1 MKSLLIAVLS
11 LTLSLT
17 ITAQENYML
26 VGTYDSPKSEGIYV
40 YKFNSDN
47 GTAQEVSHIKT
58 PNASFLTI
66 SSNHKFVYAVH
77 EDAPKDGKG
86 GEIVAFSF
94 NKENGS
100 LTLINKQPSLGDH
113 PCHVE
118 LDKTGK
124 WLFASNYSSGSLSVF
139 PVNSDGSLGTATIYQ
154 DYGTGKNEQRQKG
167 PHVHSAKISD
177 DNKWVFVADLGN
189 DKVMIYAFDEVTGK
203 LTPAPQPFVQSEAG
217 SGPRIFTFH
226 PNKKFGYLIEELSG
240 TVVMY
245 KYKNGSLESKQRIST
260 VAQGDTRFTGSADIH
275 VSADGNFLYASNR
288 GDVNTI
294 AIYRIN
300 KKTGMLT
307 IIGFES
313 TLGKAPR
320 NFSIDPSGNY
330 LLAENQDTN
339 EIVVFNRDSFTGLLA
354 DSGKRISIGKPV
366 CIKWIPIK

>member
-1 MKSLLIAVLS
+1 
-11 LTLSLT
+11 
-17 ITAQENYML
+17 
-26 VGTYDSPKSEGIYV
+26 
-40 YKFNSDN
+40 
-47 GTAQEVSHIKT
+47 
-58 PNASFLTI
+58 
-66 SSNHKFVYAVH
+66 
-77 EDAPKDGKG
+77 
-86 GEIVAFSF
+86 
-94 NKENGS
+94 
-100 LTLINKQPSLGDH
+100 
-113 PCHVE
+113 
-118 LDKTGK
+118 
-124 WLFASNYSSGSLSVF
+124 
-139 PVNSDGSLGTATIYQ
+139 
-154 DYGTGKNEQRQKG
+154 
-167 PHVHSAKISD
+167 
-177 DNKWVFVADLGN
+177 
-189 DKVMIYAFDEVTGK
+189 MIYAFDEVTGK

-245 KYKNGSLESKQRIST
+245 KYKNGSLEPKQRIST
-260 VAQGDTRFTGSADIH
+260 VAQGDTRFAGSADIH
-275 VSADGNFLYASNR
+275 VSPDGNFLYASNR

-320 NFSIDPSGNY
+320 NFSIDPSGKY